1 MQIENNEVL
10 VAATDSFVIP
20 CNRLPN
26 SFTLSMWSFKNMSV
40 CYGNCIAWL
49 HLLKYN
55 KKRVKRILLLFVIG
69 RWSYIE
75 SNWIDKFKYLSDG
88 IMRNTIYMLTAFR
101 ILFLH
106 DFTIFALM
114 LQNFMDFH
122 HQSVPSKWNLVTDVL
137 NVV

>member
-1 MQIENNEVL
+1 MRCWSRPLIRL
-10 VAATDSFVIP
+10 SFHVIDYRI
-20 CNRLPN
+20 RLYYQCDLLRIC
-26 SFTLSMWSFKNMSV
+26 LSAMEIVSHDFICSNTK
-40 CYGNCIAWL
+40 
-49 HLLKYN
+49 

-106 DFTIFALM
+106 DFTLFALM
-114 LQNFMDFH
+114 LQNSMDFH
-122 HQSVPSKWNLVTDVL
+122 HQSVPSKWNLATDVL
-137 NVV
+137 NVI